1 MKNKLI
7 CLLVCG
13 LMATMVIACQPT
25 PDAEAVVSRA
35 EGTLEQAVRAVP
47 EKPYRYEAPAHWKET
62 MTVRDH
68 SVIIDADVEV
78 PKTDEF
84 PVYTLRNS
92 HFDRQTCIDTL
103 SAVYGDAAKLREQ
116 LYSYDEVLTDLQN
129 VEKGMLTGIDEDTGE
144 LIWEPYEGQEEEA
157 AKLRQLLTELD
168 VHDTFVPFT
177 ASNLDFPV
185 VDRAAQ
191 FEDGKKAYIY
201 CTDNFFRIRRDRSCN
216 IQLENWVLQGDA
228 TPGERSHPL
237 ENIQINEQDA
247 IEAGNQVIK
256 RLGQDGNMAL
266 ASSRRARATESYTY
280 RVIGE
285 GYLLTYVQN
294 TPGAIAFDYR
304 NYMDSNVLAFTQKQD
319 AYAEYLPQEWI
330 EIFITENGVQ
340 SFAWGDPKEIV
351 NTANSNVALLSFD
364 KIQESIRNLI
374 TYGVTDYDNTT
385 NDDFGALLV
394 SRITLGASIQQV
406 PDQGDEAFLVP
417 TWMVTLTT
425 ETDQAQ
431 NIDLAVLMINALDGT
446 YVNRLG

>member
-1 MKNKLI
+1 MKR
-7 CLLVCG
+7 CLSAFMCFCVLLLC
-13 LMATMVIACQPT
+13 ACQPT
-25 PDAEAVVSRA
+25 PKEEAVVGRA

-47 EKPYRYEAPAHWKET
+47 EKPYHYEAPAHWKET

-78 PKTDEF
+78 PKTDMF
-84 PVYTLRNS
+84 PTYTLRKS
-92 HFDRQTCIDTL
+92 HFDRQMCIDTL
-103 SAVYGDAAKLREQ
+103 AAVYGDAAKLREQ

-129 VEKGMLTGIDEDTGE
+129 VEKGMLTGVDEDTGE
-144 LIWEPYEGQEEEA
+144 LIWQPYEGQEEDA

-168 VHDTFVPFT
+168 VHDTFIPFT

-185 VDRAAQ
+185 IDRAVQ
-191 FEDGKKAYIY
+191 FEDGQKAYIY
-201 CTDNFFRIRRDRSCN
+201 CTESFFRIRRDRSCN

-237 ENIQINEQDA
+237 ENIQISEQDA
-247 IEAGNQVIK
+247 IETGNQVIK

-266 ASSRRARATESYTY
+266 ASSHKARATESYTY
-280 RVIGE
+280 RVLGE

-294 TPGAIAFDYR
+294 TAGAVPFDYR
-304 NYMDSNVLAFTQKQD
+304 NYIDSNVLAFTQKQD

-330 EIFITENGVQ
+330 EIFITENGVL

-351 NTANSNVALLSFD
+351 NTANSNVVLLPFD
-364 KIQESIRNLI
+364 QIQQSIRNLI
-374 TYGVTDYDNTT
+374 TYGVSGYDNST
-385 NDDFGALLV
+385 NDDFGALLI

-446 YVNRLG
+446 YINRLG